1 MNACLVGLPGPGHDG
16 RDGRRPS
23 PRGRDPPPG
32 PVPAPPGGRIR
43 GSALF
48 CETVVMV
55 LSGVSE
61 APPVPDTDEAAFDR
75 LRYAGVFALL
85 FLFGTE
91 TFLVSP
97 LLPTIAGD
105 LRVSQAAAAGSVTAY
120 VLVYAVCAPF
130 LGVLSDRIGRR
141 QTLLAGAALF
151 VLANAGAALSTGLT
165 ELIAARALSGLA
177 AATAGPAIWAH
188 IAETAPERM
197 RGRALGLGMA
207 LFSCGQV
214 IGVPL
219 GGLLAGLSGWR
230 SAFLAL
236 AIGTAAALVLLVRQL
251 RGTGPAEVQAGASRS
266 GAFRAVLGA
275 WRHPLLRRALLV
287 NTVFNAA
294 NLGGYTFLGA
304 LLVQRFQLSVGTLGL
319 VGILV
324 GAGSVA
330 GSLVGG
336 RLNDRARSAGW
347 TGMPLLPVWGL
358 LLAAGLVLAVEGP
371 GIVLALAGV
380 VVWFVASSGFVTDQQ
395 TLAGTVAPD
404 LRATSNAWLTSTM
417 YAGTGIGAW
426 AVGAFADVSTG
437 LLVVGAGLALLAA
450 AGGALLSA
458 GARRRGPAT
467 A

>member
-1 MNACLVGLPGPGHDG
+1 
-16 RDGRRPS
+16 
-23 PRGRDPPPG
+23 
-32 PVPAPPGGRIR
+32 
-43 GSALF
+43 
-48 CETVVMV
+48 MV

-61 APPVPDTDEAAFDR
+61 APPVPDTDEVTFDR

-97 LLPTIAGD
+97 LLPTIADD
-105 LRVSQAAAAGSVTAY
+105 LRVSRAAAASSVTAY

-165 ELIAARALSGLA
+165 ELVAARAVSGLA

-251 RGTGPAEVQAGASRS
+251 RTSDTQVAQAVARAGAL
-266 GAFRAVLGA
+266 RAVLGA

-304 LLVQRFQLSVGTLGL
+304 LLVQRFQLTVSELGL

-347 TGMPLLPVWGL
+347 TGMPLLPAWGL
-358 LLAAGLVLAVEGP
+358 LLAAGIALAVEGP
-371 GIVLALAGV
+371 GLVLALAGV

-417 YAGTGIGAW
+417 YAGTGFGAW
-426 AVGAFADVSTG
+426 SVGAFANVSTG
-437 LLVVGAGLALLAA
+437 LLAVGAGLALLAA
-450 AGGALLSA
+450 LGGALLSV
-458 GARRRGPAT
+458 GARRGQAT
-467 A
+467 AS